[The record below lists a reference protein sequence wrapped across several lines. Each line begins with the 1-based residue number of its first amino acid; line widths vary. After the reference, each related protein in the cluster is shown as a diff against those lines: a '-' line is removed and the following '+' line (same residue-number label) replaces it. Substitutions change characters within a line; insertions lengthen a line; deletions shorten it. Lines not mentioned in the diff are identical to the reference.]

1 MTEFL
6 KSTLILFATFIL
18 FYFGYQSYKNASTY
32 IELSKAISHKN
43 NTTKSMQKKLN
54 KFLEDLSLGIYDK
67 YSSNNDKLKV
77 LERNA
82 NNTYNKS
89 INNLYYFFMTVFIFG
104 VILFLI
110 DKEIFL
116 IFLGIATLTS
126 LIVALFSPLLMM
138 TVYKSFPLIGE
149 VILSY
154 DSKSISS
161 TITKLFHQAN
171 YIVALIVLTFSVLI
185 PLFKSV
191 LIISY
196 GFFKETGISKK
207 MVLFIEKI
215 GKWSMADVFIVAV
228 LVVFFSTKQDIHT
241 SIKIEVGLYFF
252 IGYVLLSMLG
262 STILA
267 QKHAKE

>member
-1 MTEFL
+1 MTTLL
-6 KSTLILFATFIL
+6 KFVFIIFTTFTLIFL
-18 FYFGYQSYKNASTY
+18 GYQSYKNSSSY
-32 IELSKAISHKN
+32 IELSKIISHKN

-54 KFLEDLSLGIYDK
+54 KFLEELSLGIYDK
-67 YSSNNDKLKV
+67 YSSNNDKLK
-77 LERNA
+77 LLSKNA
-82 NNTYNKS
+82 DTAYNNS
-89 INNLYYFFMTVFIFG
+89 INYLYYFFMATFLFG
-104 VILFLI
+104 IIMFLI
-110 DKEIFL
+110 DKELFL
-116 IFLGIATLTS
+116 VFLGIATLIS
-126 LIVALFSPLLMM
+126 LVVALFSPLLMM
-138 TVYKSFPLIGE
+138 TIYKSFPLIGE

-154 DSKSISS
+154 ESKSISS

-171 YIVALIVLTFSVLI
+171 YIVAAIVLTFSVLI
-185 PLFKSV
+185 PFFKSI

-196 GFFKETGISKK
+196 GFFKETGIAKK
-207 MVLFIEKI
+207 LVRFIEKI

-267 QKHAKE
+267 QKHAKV